1 MRENNYI
8 PPKIA
13 RRHALFLM
21 ILIPFLWSLAGIFTR
36 QLMMVKN
43 VEIVFWRSFFTA
55 LFVAVY
61 LLISSKKRFL
71 FSLRSMRLSGF
82 LSSVMWAVIFTCFML
97 SLTLTTVA
105 NTLIIGSITPLL
117 TAVFAW
123 FFLKQKTSF
132 KAWIAI
138 FFAFLGVVWIFVGSE
153 DNFANSHF
161 TGLLFALA
169 VPFAYASNYLIL
181 SKTGKT
187 LDMMPSVFVGAVI
200 SFIVM
205 TPLVFPLE
213 ASVHDVTI
221 LAVLGVFQLGV
232 PCLLLVYVSRFLLP
246 AEMALIAMLEMV
258 LGPLWVWIGVGE
270 VPSQETMIGGS
281 VVLLCL
287 LFYEVVLVLQN
298 RRKKSSG

>member
-1 MRENNYI
+1 MTK
-8 PPKIA
+8 KIA
-13 RRHALFLM
+13 RRNALFLM

-36 QLMMVKN
+36 QLTMVKN

-61 LLISSKKRFL
+61 LLLSGKDNFL
-71 FSLRSMRLSGF
+71 SSLRNMRLSGF
-82 LSSVMWAVIFTCFML
+82 LSSILWAIIFTCFML

-117 TAVFAW
+117 TAFFAW
-123 FFLKQKTSF
+123 LFLKQKTSF
-132 KAWIAI
+132 SAWIAI
-138 FFAFLGVVWIFVGSE
+138 FFAFAGVMWIFLGSGE
-153 DNFANSHF
+153 SLTDSHF
-161 TGLLFALA
+161 LGLLFALA

-187 LDMMPSVFVGAVI
+187 MDMMPSVFLGGVL

-213 ASVHDVTI
+213 ATVFDIGI
-221 LAVLGVFQLGV
+221 LAVLGIFQLGV
-232 PCLLLVYVSRFLLP
+232 PCLLLVYVSRFLMP
-246 AEMALIAMLEMV
+246 AEMALIAMLEIV

-270 VPSQETMIGGS
+270 VPSKATMIGGS

-287 LFYEVVLVLQN
+287 LFYELMLVFQA
-298 RRKKSSG
+298 RRKKSKY